1 MKTQFRNL
9 ILLLAILFS
18 SFSQLSAEVKNK
30 EIIGEWAYEASD
42 APYGY
47 EKGSLIFS
55 QKDGKTICVIK
66 LEAGELTV
74 SDLKIEKNKVTFT
87 TYVDGNS
94 INIELIRD
102 KNKLTGKADTPEGPK
117 TITAV
122 KK

>member
-1 MKTQFRNL
+1 MKTQFRTL